1 LFLGTK
7 LYLNTQNLDRKE
19 EDKEQEQEEEQEK
32 DPVVD
37 ASVDEYVR
45 DEDKDATTVATDTIS
60 ATASSSSSFSSS
72 ALLQINTTQTLNRR
86 SRVQEKKYLQLP
98 AGTGLYGTENQ
109 VDFSLDLSYQSL
121 ISKLQDG
128 KEKLRNS
135 LSTHGRLSGEVDED
149 FFTNSPVWSINSANL
164 AMKKYLFHI
173 SDEERGIVQ
182 VLLSALETHNLNL
195 CNNLASDPTAWQ
207 R

>member
-7 LYLNTQNLDRKE
+7 LYLNSQNLVRTE
-19 EDKEQEQEEEQEK
+19 EVKEEEQANAKEK
-32 DPVVD
+32 DRVANV
-37 ASVDEYVR
+37 SVDEEIR
-45 DEDKDATTVATDTIS
+45 EEGKDFTPVAADTVSTNAP
-60 ATASSSSSFSSS
+60 SSSSFSSS
-72 ALLQINTTQTLNRR
+72 VLLQIDASQTPSRR

-109 VDFSLDLSYQSL
+109 VDFSLDLSYQRL

-135 LSTHGRLSGEVDED
+135 LSTYTRANGEVDND
-149 FFTNSPVWSINSANL
+149 VITNSTVWSLHSAKL

-173 SDEERGIVQ
+173 TVEERCVVQ
-182 VLLSALETHNLNL
+182 DLLSALETHNLNL

>member
-37 ASVDEYVR
+37 ASVDEYIR

-135 LSTHGRLSGEVDED
+135 LSTHGRLSGEVDDD
-149 FFTNSPVWSINSANL
+149 FITNSPLWSINSANL
-164 AMKKYLFHI
+164 AMKKYLFQI

-182 VLLSALETHNLNL
+182 VLLSALEMHNLNL